1 MSYTSD
7 TTEPGFVDVFFFFFF
22 EKTGGFGIVVLI
34 PAGSSEAWLS

>member
-7 TTEPGFVDVFFFFFF
+7 TKPGFVDVFFLL